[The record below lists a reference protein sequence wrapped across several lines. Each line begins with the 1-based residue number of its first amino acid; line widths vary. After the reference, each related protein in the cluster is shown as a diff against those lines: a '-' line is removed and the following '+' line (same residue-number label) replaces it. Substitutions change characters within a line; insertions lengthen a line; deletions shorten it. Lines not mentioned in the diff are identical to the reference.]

1 MEDDMTA
8 DEITRKCAE
17 IERDIENG
25 DRLVANSNGNIT
37 SYLASIAFS
46 MSAMAKCELVMIKD
60 THLRLAEDAERQH

>member
-25 DRLVANSNGNIT
+25 DRLVANSNGNIS

-46 MSAMAKCELVMIKD
+46 MSAVAKCELVMIKD
-60 THLRLAEDAERQH
+60 THT

>member
-25 DRLVANSNGNIT
+25 DRLVANSNGNIS

>member
-25 DRLVANSNGNIT
+25 DRLVADSNGNIT

>member
-1 MEDDMTA
+1 MTA
-8 DEITRKCAE
+8 DEITRECAE

-25 DRLVANSNGNIT
+25 DRLVADPNGNIS

-46 MSAMAKCELVMIKD
+46 MSAVAKCELVMIKD

>member
-1 MEDDMTA
+1 MTA

-25 DRLVANSNGNIT
+25 DRLVADSHGNIT